1 MKKVRIDQFLADN
14 EFYVSREKAK
24 RGVMAGEVFYNTE
37 VVAKASFTI
46 DPEKKDKL
54 EVKKKDH
61 AVSRAYYKIKKGL
74 EFFGVSPENRVCVDM
89 GSSTGGFTQ
98 YLLERGATQVYAVDS
113 GTNQLVYSLRTDP
126 RVKVMEQTNGRYLT
140 KRKFSFL
147 PDLCVMDVS
156 FISIKK
162 IISTLKELSIPE
174 IVTLVKPQFEA
185 GRGGVGPGGIVSDPQ
200 VHESVLNSV
209 IEFAEETGYFAV
221 DITFSPI
228 KGGKGNVE
236 FLLHLVSVGTHLDFR
251 AKIKEVILESQQ
263 TLQ

>member
-1 MKKVRIDQFLADN
+1 MKKVRIDQFLTDN
-14 EFYVSREKAK
+14 NFYSSREKAK
-24 RGVMAGEVFYNTE
+24 RGVMAGEVYYNTE

-74 EFFGVSPENRVCVDM
+74 EYFGVSPESRVCMDM

-98 YLLERGATQVYAVDS
+98 CLLEQGATQVYAVDS

-126 RVKVMEQTNGRYLT
+126 RVKVMERTNGRYLT
-140 KRKFSFL
+140 KRKFETL
-147 PDLCVMDVS
+147 PTLCVMDVS

-162 IISTLKELSIPE
+162 IIPTLKELAVPE

-185 GRGGVGPGGIVSDPQ
+185 GRAGVGAGGIVSDPA
-200 VHESVLNSV
+200 VHESVLISV
-209 IEFAEETGYFAV
+209 VNFAEQAGYFAV

-228 KGGKGNVE
+228 KGGKGNIE
-236 FLLHLVSVGTHLDFR
+236 FLLHLVSEGEHLDFT
-251 AKIKEVILESQQ
+251 AKIKEVVQESQR
-263 TLQ
+263 TL